1 MSQNMS
7 SPIDPD
13 RFRQVL
19 SQYPTGVVVVTAIRP
34 NGDAVGM
41 TVGSFTSVSLDPPLV
56 AFVPAKLSS
65 SWKSLR
71 ESGRSFCVNVLA
83 ANQQDVCRA
92 VAMRKD
98 NKFDGIPWIPS
109 RNGNPV
115 VAGSVAYIDCA
126 LEATHDAGDHDI
138 VIGRVLELEVMSADD
153 PLVFF
158 RGGYGSFSP

>member
-19 SQYPTGVVVVTAIRP
+19 SQYPTGVVVVAAIRP
-34 NGDAVGM
+34 NGDAGGM
-41 TVGSFTSVSLDPPLV
+41 TGGSFTSVSLDPPLA

-65 SWKSLR
+65 SWNSLR

-98 NKFDGIPWIPS
+98 NKFDGIPWI
-109 RNGNPV
+109 
-115 VAGSVAYIDCA
+115 
-126 LEATHDAGDHDI
+126 
-138 VIGRVLELEVMSADD
+138 
-153 PLVFF
+153 
-158 RGGYGSFSP
+158 